1 MTSDEWIPDFPGRV
15 FEVEEVMPFSSKVLK
30 RLKKEMPQANIAV
43 RNFVMTADELRRRT
57 GIKDGGEVYLFGAK
71 VKDVGQ
77 MLLKCRKKVVTSHP

>member
-1 MTSDEWIPDFPGRV
+1 
-15 FEVEEVMPFSSKVLK
+15 
-30 RLKKEMPQANIAV
+30 MPQANIAV
-43 RNFVMTADELRRRT
+43 RNFVMTADELRKRT